1 MRQRTSR
8 TKIYGTFALV
18 GTLLLSA
25 CGEEITIPKPPT
37 YLRLDLPDHTYSLYR
52 EKNCNYSFEAASI
65 FKVKDAYD
73 QDKKLT
79 CNKDIDL
86 GPLNGVMYFSY
97 ISMQEPLGTYVN
109 YAIGKVDEH
118 KIKATAIED
127 KLILRPED
135 RVFGTFFELQG
146 DVATP
151 FQFYLTDSVSKFV
164 SGVVYLNKTP
174 KYDSLKPS
182 LEYLK
187 KDLDKLLETF
197 KWE

>member
-1 MRQRTSR
+1 MKNQNRI
-8 TKIYGTFALV
+8 K
-18 GTLLLSA
+18 TLLILILTPVLILFAA
-25 CGEEITIPKPPT
+25 CGEENSIPKPPT
-37 YLRLDLPDHTYSLYR
+37 YLRLDLPKHSYTKYSD
-52 EKNCNYSFEAASI
+52 KNCRYSFEAASI
-65 FKVKDAYD
+65 FKIKDVYD

-86 GPLNGVMYFSY
+86 GALNGVMYFSY
-97 ISMQEPLGTYVN
+97 IEMNEPLGTYID
-109 YAIGKVDEH
+109 YAINKVDEH

-127 KLILRPED
+127 ELIIRSKD

-164 SGVVYLNKTP
+164 SGVVYLNATP

-182 LEYLK
+182 LEYLR
-187 KDLDKLLETF
+187 KDLNHFVQTF
-197 KWE
+197 QW